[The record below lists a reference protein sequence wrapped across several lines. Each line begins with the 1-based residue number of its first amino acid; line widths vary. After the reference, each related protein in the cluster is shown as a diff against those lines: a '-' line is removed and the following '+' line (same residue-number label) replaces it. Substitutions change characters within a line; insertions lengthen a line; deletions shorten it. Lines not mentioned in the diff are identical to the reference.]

1 MKATNFK
8 RFLCMA
14 LALVLCFGAVGTH
27 GIVPHVHA
35 ADEYTGTGTFT
46 QCTGTLES
54 GYYVFG
60 VGSSADSI
68 AAVNTTAA
76 SSWIKFTTTKSS
88 SGTITNPDSSIVWYY
103 DATAGTFNN
112 GTNYV
117 AWPTTSNSAGLKTEG
132 TPLTVTET
140 TEGVYNITVT
150 AIPARQ
156 LRLNGTSGYRFYI
169 SSTGT
174 NTFYFF
180 KMEEP
185 KHEHSYAWDGNVGT
199 DGSHTLTCANT
210 DGECDATTTTEECT
224 WEDGFCSVCGA
235 AAPECTHP
243 TTTEVAEVPATC
255 TEIGY
260 TASVQCTVCNQYT
273 SGHDEIPALGHT
285 EVIDEAVAATCTK
298 TGLTEGKHCSVC
310 DEVLVAQETTPA
322 QGHNYVDGVCD
333 VCDAV
338 QPTTLTINRDSFG
351 DASGYDWH
359 GWTATTTKGDVIS
372 GSGYIYGG
380 EKNSIQMNAKTT
392 GNGNYIYNTA
402 ALPGGIT
409 SIKVTA
415 AKTTYRGF
423 IVLTSDTP
431 FDNSADNRLTAP
443 EGSTATTVDQDGATW
458 TFETNHKYF
467 AIVLVDNGG
476 AAYLSSIE
484 ITYKVCTHANKVAV
498 GEAKDATCTEDGIT
512 AGEKCADCGEVLTPQ
527 ETISALEH
535 IDENRDG
542 YCDRDNCGEPMCTEH
557 IWVGGEITK
566 EPTCTETGLQEQ
578 YCEICET
585 PGEDKVLD
593 KIAHTEEIISAVEAT
608 CTATGLTEGKKCSV
622 CSEVLVAQE
631 VVDMIDH
638 DYVDGTCSV
647 CGDIVVTGSQLADFQ
662 FGENGNA
669 AHKDGS
675 EIALETSYTYKGF
688 TLKFNSFTNVYD
700 GAFDAMGNSA
710 LKLGTSKAAASLSF
724 TVDTNVNFVVIYI
737 AGYKANTA
745 KIDVNGTEYE
755 ITSKSDEGN
764 YTKIVVNTSENK
776 TVTLT
781 TLSGGYRAMINS
793 IEFWGVEVGDAA
805 GYTVTLGDN
814 IGVNFYMELSETTL
828 ADETAYMQFTL
839 PNGTTEKVYVKDVLA
854 SATAGE
860 NVTYYKFTA
869 NIAVKEMSQEI
880 KAQLFT
886 AEGKTQEYP
895 YTVKEYGM
903 YVINNSRKY
912 TSDEVAL
919 AKAMLNYGAYAQKMF
934 DYETGNLA
942 NSDMDEVDQVLTG
955 VTNVASV
962 KDYTD
967 DIAGAAYLGTT
978 TVWNANTSIRHYFTI
993 TDENI
998 TFTLCDAEGNPI
1010 KELEVMTGD
1019 YGKYV
1024 SIDGILAKDMATT
1037 YVLKVSNGAQ
1047 ELTITYSVYSYFY
1060 DILAGGYSENEKNA
1074 IKAAYLYSQA
1084 AMTYLNNKEG

>member
-76 SSWIKFTTTKSS
+76 SNWIKFTTTKSS

-156 LRLNGTSGYRFYI
+156 LRLNGTSGYRFYT

-235 AAPECTHP
+235 EAPECAHP
-243 TTTEVAEVPATC
+243 TTTDVAEEPATC
-255 TEIGY
+255 TEVGY
-260 TASVQCTVCNQYT
+260 TAGVQCTECHQYI
-273 SGHDEIPALGHT
+273 SGHEEIPAPGHT
-285 EVIDEAVAATCTK
+285 EVIDEAEPATCTE
-298 TGLTEGKHCSVC
+298 TGLTEGKHCDVC
-310 DEVLVAQETTPA
+310 EEVLVAQETTPA
-322 QGHNYVDGVCD
+322 KGHNYVDGVCD

-338 QPTTLTINRDSFG
+338 QPTTLTINRNSFG
-351 DASGYDWH
+351 DASGYAWH
-359 GWTATTTKGDVIS
+359 GWTATTTKGDDIS
-372 GSGYIYGG
+372 GSGFIYGG
-380 EKNSIQMNAKTT
+380 EKNSIQMNAKTAT
-392 GNGNYIYNTA
+392 NGNYIYNTA

-431 FDNSADNRLTAP
+431 FDSSTNRLTAP
-443 EGSTATTVDQDGATW
+443 EGSTATTVNQDGATW

-498 GEAKDATCTEDGIT
+498 GEPKDATCTEDGIT

-527 ETISALEH
+527 ETIYALEH

-542 YCDRDNCGEPMCTEH
+542 YCDRDNCGEPMCTDH

-622 CSEVLVAQE
+622 CDEILVAQE
-631 VVDMIDH
+631 ETPKADH
-638 DYVDGTCSV
+638 NYVDGKCSV

-662 FGENGNA
+662 FGENGE
-669 AHKDGS
+669 D
-675 EIALETSYTYKGF
+675 SYESTEAMPAE
-688 TLKFNSFTNVYD
+688 NSFTDRGYTLQLTGCNGVY
-700 GAFDAMGNSA
+700 AARDAMGNA
-710 LKLGTSKAAASLSF
+710 VLKLGTSSKAGSFTF
-724 TVDTNVNFVVIYI
+724 TVDENVKTVVIYI
-737 AGYKANTA
+737 AGRQTANA
-745 KIDVNGTEYE
+745 VIEVNGTAYT
-755 ITSKSDEGN
+755 ITSHSDEGN
-764 YTKIVVNTSENK
+764 YTKIVVDTSTTK

-781 TLSGGYRAMINS
+781 TCSGGWRAMVNS
-793 IEFWGVEVGDAA
+793 IEFWGTEVGDAA

-828 ADETAYMQFTL
+828 ADETAHMLFTL
-839 PNGTTEKVYVKDVLA
+839 PNGTKEKVYVKDVLD

-903 YVINNSRKY
+903 YVINNPGKY
-912 TSDEVAL
+912 TENEVAL
-919 AKAMLNYGAYAQKMF
+919 AKAMLNYGAYAQVMF
-934 DYETGNLA
+934 NYETGNLA
-942 NSDMDEVDQVLTG
+942 NSDMDEADKKLDG
-955 VTNVASV
+955 VTIDASV
-962 KDYTD
+962 KNYTD
-967 DIAGAAYLGTT
+967 DITGAAYLGTT

-993 TDENI
+993 TGENI
-998 TFTLCDAEGNPI
+998 TFTLCDAEGKFI
-1010 KELEVMTGD
+1010 KELEVMDGD

-1037 YVLKVSNGAQ
+1037 YVLKVSDSTQ

-1060 DILAGGYSENEKNA
+1060 DILNGDYTDDEKNA
-1074 IKAAYLYSQA
+1074 VKAAYLYSQA
-1084 AMTYLNNKEG
+1084 AMTYLENK